1 MKKGKKAPWRL
12 VVGFLAAVWIIYMW
26 STKDLA
32 AQYAALPRE
41 QALPLIVTTVA
52 VSAVKVIVIAAAVW
66 LLRWLVAKLNKK

>member
-1 MKKGKKAPWRL
+1 MKKGKRAPWRL
-12 VVGFLAAVWIIYMW
+12 AVGFLAAVWIIYMW

-41 QALPLIVTTVA
+41 QALPLIITTVV

-66 LLRWLVAKLNKK
+66 LIRWLVAKLNKK

>member
-1 MKKGKKAPWRL
+1 MKKGKKEPWRL

-26 STKDLA
+26 SAKDLA

-41 QALPLIVTTVA
+41 QALPLIITTVA
-52 VSAVKVIVIAAAVW
+52 VSAVKVIAIAAAVW